1 MNILLGLSYNFQ
13 SMVFNVIEDLAILNK
28 LWKAKCYTFFG
39 LSFNYNFHQEF
50 SFWFFVKFSMM
61 KITQILL
68 SPTHYVK
75 K

>member
-13 SMVFNVIEDLAILNK
+13 SMVFNVIEDLAILNE

-50 SFWFFVKFSMM
+50 NFC
-61 KITQILL
+61 
-68 SPTHYVK
+68 
-75 K
+75 